1 MAKKATQ
8 AKKPAKVKVTI
19 PRIPGVKEQPP
30 YVLGLNG
37 RNYQFQRGVEVE
49 VPRGVAEN
57 IAEQAEMRGIADDY
71 MFANEND

>member
-1 MAKKATQ
+1 MAKKVTQ
-8 AKKPAKVKVTI
+8 AKKPTKVKVTI
-19 PRIPGVKEQPP
+19 PRVPGVKEQAP
-30 YVLGLNG
+30 YVFGLNG